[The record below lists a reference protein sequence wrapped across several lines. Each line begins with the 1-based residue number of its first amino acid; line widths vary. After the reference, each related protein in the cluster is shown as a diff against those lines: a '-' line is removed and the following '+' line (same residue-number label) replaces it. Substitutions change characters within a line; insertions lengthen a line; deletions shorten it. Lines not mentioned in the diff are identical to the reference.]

1 MFEPAPPKNLRTM
14 TVDELQAALTVA
26 EDKIKNNEKGVVPP
40 HLRKGTT
47 ARLLKEKADI
57 EAEITSRVPAS
68 GKVF

>member
-26 EDKIKNNEKGVVPP
+26 EDKNNEKGVVPP